1 MASYRIEFARSA
13 ERDLHRLDRSVVP
26 RVMAAIEVLAN
37 EPSPPGVKKLVG
49 SEHIYRIRVGD
60 YRVIYGIDDRAL
72 LLLVQRIRHRSD
84 VYR

>member
-1 MASYRIEFARSA
+1 
-13 ERDLHRLDRSVVP
+13 
-26 RVMAAIEVLAN
+26 MAAIEALAD
-37 EPSPPGVKKLVG
+37 EPRPPGVKKLVG